1 MVLRIALGMEEIQ
14 RYRMSKKTEIKKQA
28 NMQSDNIEMTKF
40 SQGVTYG
47 GSLDLENGMSDM
59 TYSFGDV
66 GQLDLF
72 SEEEMREKYPALKQ
86 AKRSTLSSRRDV
98 DMTRKFTFR
107 NSGKV
112 MDFLPI
118 FASNM
123 DGVGTFS
130 MAKQMQKHKMMTVIT
145 KSTTIGEWR
154 AAAGTGIRMQSL
166 SVCTG
171 TNVMWDGEAQDWKTM
186 QQVLKSFPDVKM
198 ITIDVANAYHQ
209 NMVDFIKKVRDEYPD
224 KVIIAGNVVTPEMTE
239 ELIINGADVV
249 KIGIGPGSVCTTRT
263 MTGVGVPQ
271 FSAIVDCSDAAN
283 GVGGHIMADGG
294 CVYPGDIAKAF
305 GGGAHMVMIG
315 GMLAGHA
322 ESEQKVVDGKIEFY
336 GMSSDRAREKHGKR
350 KDGYR
355 GNEGRLIS
363 LPYRGPVEPTLEDI
377 LGGVRSACTY
387 IGARRLKDMAKCA
400 SFVTTN
406 NVINRVYEKYTK

>member
-1 MVLRIALGMEEIQ
+1 MRINYDAKLNFEDVLLQ
-14 RYRMSKKTEIKKQA
+14 
-28 NMQSDNIEMTKF
+28 
-40 SQGVTYG
+40 
-47 GSLDLENGMSDM
+47 
-59 TYSFGDV
+59 
-66 GQLDLF
+66 
-72 SEEEMREKYPALKQ
+72 P
-86 AKRSTLSSRRDV
+86 KRSTLTSRKDV

-107 NSGKV
+107 NSQKV
-112 MDFLPI
+112 MNFLPI

-130 MAKQMQKHKMMTVIT
+130 MAKVLQEYKMMTVIT
-145 KSTTIGEWR
+145 KTTTPEQWKEAVGQGLR
-154 AAAGTGIRMQSL
+154 LQSV

-171 TNVMWDGEAQDWKTM
+171 TNKVFDEDAQDYKNM
-186 QQVLKSFPDVKM
+186 QDILKMFPDIKM

-209 NMVDFIKKVRDEYPD
+209 NMVEFVARVRDEYPE
-224 KVIIAGNVVTPEMTE
+224 KVIVAGNVVTPEMTE

-271 FSAIVDCSDAAN
+271 FSAILDCADAAN
-283 GVGGHIMADGG
+283 GVDGHIMADGG
-294 CVYPGDIAKAF
+294 CVHPGDIAKAL

-315 GMLAGHA
+315 GMLAGHD
-322 ESEQKVVDGKIEFY
+322 ESETDLVDGKREFY

-355 GNEGRLIS
+355 GNEGRHID
-363 LPYRGPVEPTLEDI
+363 LPDRGPVKNTVEDI

-387 IGARRLKDMAKCA
+387 IGARRLKDMPKCA

-406 NVINRVYEKYTK
+406 NVINRIYEQNTRG

>member
-1 MVLRIALGMEEIQ
+1 MRINTQPKLNFDDVL
-14 RYRMSKKTEIKKQA
+14 
-28 NMQSDNIEMTKF
+28 
-40 SQGVTYG
+40 
-47 GSLDLENGMSDM
+47 LE
-59 TYSFGDV
+59 
-66 GQLDLF
+66 
-72 SEEEMREKYPALKQ
+72 P
-86 AKRSTLSSRRDV
+86 KRSTLSSRKDV

-112 MDFLPI
+112 VNFLPI

-130 MAKQMQKHKMMTVIT
+130 MAKALQQHKMMTVIT
-145 KSTTIGEWR
+145 KSTTPDEWR
-154 AAAGTGIRMQSL
+154 TAVGNGVRLQSV

-171 TNVMWDGEAQDWKTM
+171 TNKMWDDDAQDYKYM
-186 QQVLKSFPDVKM
+186 QEILQSFPDIKF
-198 ITIDVANAYHQ
+198 ITVDVANAYHE
-209 NMVDFIKKVRDEYPD
+209 NFVDFIKRVRDEYPD

-271 FSAIVDCSDAAN
+271 FSAILDCADAAN
-283 GVGGHIMADGG
+283 GVDGHIMADGG
-294 CVYPGDIAKAF
+294 CVHPGDIAKAF

-315 GMLAGHA
+315 GMLAGHD
-322 ESEQKVVDGKIEFY
+322 ESEKPVVDGNVEFY
-336 GMSSDRAREKHGKR
+336 GMSSDRAREVHGKR

-355 GNEGRLIS
+355 GNEGRFIQ
-363 LPYRGPVEPTLEDI
+363 LPYRGPVENTIEDI

-387 IGARRLKDMAKCA
+387 IGARRLKDMPKCA
-400 SFVTTN
+400 SFVTVHN
-406 NVINRVYEKYTK
+406 NINKVYERYTVK

>member
-1 MVLRIALGMEEIQ
+1 MRINFEKKLNFEDVL
-14 RYRMSKKTEIKKQA
+14 
-28 NMQSDNIEMTKF
+28 
-40 SQGVTYG
+40 
-47 GSLDLENGMSDM
+47 LE
-59 TYSFGDV
+59 
-66 GQLDLF
+66 
-72 SEEEMREKYPALKQ
+72 P
-86 AKRSTLSSRRDV
+86 KRSTLSSRKDV

-112 MDFLPI
+112 VQCLPI

-130 MAKQMQKHKMMTVIT
+130 MAREMQKHKMMTVIT
-145 KSTTIGEWR
+145 KSTTLEQWR
-154 AAAGTGIRMQSL
+154 AAAGSGVRMQSV

-171 TNVMWDGEAQDWKTM
+171 TNVMWDPDAPDYKNM
-186 QQVLKSFPDVKM
+186 QEVLKMFPDVKM

-209 NMVDFIKKVRDEYPD
+209 NFVNFIAKVRDEYPD
-224 KVIIAGNVVTPEMTE
+224 KIIIAGNVVTPEMVE

-271 FSAIVDCSDAAN
+271 FSAIMECSDAAN
-283 GVGGHIMADGG
+283 GVDGHIMADGG
-294 CVYPGDIAKAF
+294 CVHPGDIAKAF

-315 GMLAGHA
+315 GMLAGHD
-322 ESEQKVVDGKIEFY
+322 ESEQKIENGMVEFY
-336 GMSSDRAREKHGKR
+336 GMSSDRAREIHGKR

-363 LPYRGPVEPTLEDI
+363 LPHRGPVAPTLEDI

-387 IGARRLKDMAKCA
+387 IGARRLKDMPKCA

-406 NVINRVYEKYTK
+406 NVINRVYERYTK

>member
-1 MVLRIALGMEEIQ
+1 MRINTQPKLNFDDVL
-14 RYRMSKKTEIKKQA
+14 
-28 NMQSDNIEMTKF
+28 
-40 SQGVTYG
+40 
-47 GSLDLENGMSDM
+47 LE
-59 TYSFGDV
+59 
-66 GQLDLF
+66 
-72 SEEEMREKYPALKQ
+72 P
-86 AKRSTLSSRRDV
+86 KRSTLSSRKDV

-112 MDFLPI
+112 VNFLPI

-130 MAKQMQKHKMMTVIT
+130 MAKVLQEYKMMTVIT
-145 KSTTIGEWR
+145 KSTTADQWR
-154 AAAGTGIRMQSL
+154 QAVGNGVRLQSV

-171 TNVMWDGEAQDWKTM
+171 TNKMWDPEAEDYRNM
-186 QQVLKSFPDVKM
+186 QEVLNSFPDIKF
-198 ITIDVANAYHQ
+198 ITVDVANAYHE
-209 NMVDFIKKVRDEYPD
+209 NFVDFIKKVRDEYPD

-271 FSAIVDCSDAAN
+271 FSAILDCADAAN
-283 GVGGHIMADGG
+283 GVDGHIMADGG

-315 GMLAGHA
+315 GMLAGHD
-322 ESEQKVVDGKIEFY
+322 ESEQEVVNGKVEFY
-336 GMSSDRAREKHGKR
+336 GMSSDRAREVHGKR

-363 LPYRGPVEPTLEDI
+363 LPHRGPVQETVEDI

-387 IGARRLKDMAKCA
+387 IGARRLKDMPKCA
-400 SFVTTN
+400 SFVTVHN
-406 NVINRVYEKYTK
+406 NINKVYEQYTVK

>member
-1 MVLRIALGMEEIQ
+1 MRINFDPKLNFEDVLLQ
-14 RYRMSKKTEIKKQA
+14 
-28 NMQSDNIEMTKF
+28 
-40 SQGVTYG
+40 
-47 GSLDLENGMSDM
+47 
-59 TYSFGDV
+59 
-66 GQLDLF
+66 
-72 SEEEMREKYPALKQ
+72 P
-86 AKRSTLSSRRDV
+86 KRSTLTSRKDV

-112 MDFLPI
+112 MNFTPI

-130 MAKQMQKHKMMTVIT
+130 MAKVLQEYKMMTVIT
-145 KSTTIGEWR
+145 KSTTIEQWR
-154 AAAGTGIRMQSL
+154 EAVGSGVRLQSV

-171 TNVMWDGEAQDWKTM
+171 TNKVFDEDAEDYRNM
-186 QQVLKSFPDVKM
+186 QNVLKSFPDVKM
-198 ITIDVANAYHQ
+198 ITVDVANAYHQ
-209 NMVDFIKKVRDEYPD
+209 NMVEFVARVRDEFPD
-224 KVIIAGNVVTPEMTE
+224 KVIVAGNVVTPEMTE

-271 FSAIVDCSDAAN
+271 FSAILECADAAN
-283 GVGGHIMADGG
+283 GVDGHIMADGG
-294 CVYPGDIAKAF
+294 CVHPGDIAKAL

-315 GMLAGHA
+315 GMLAGHD
-322 ESEQKVVDGKIEFY
+322 ESEGEINPDTGKREFY
-336 GMSSDRAREKHGKR
+336 GMSSDRAREIHGRR

-355 GNEGRLIS
+355 GNEGRVVE
-363 LPYRGPVEPTLEDI
+363 LPDRGPVKNTVEDI

-387 IGARRLKDMAKCA
+387 IGARRLKDMPKCA

-406 NVINRVYEKYTK
+406 NVINRVYEQYTK

>member
-1 MVLRIALGMEEIQ
+1 MRINYDAKLNFEDVLLQ
-14 RYRMSKKTEIKKQA
+14 
-28 NMQSDNIEMTKF
+28 
-40 SQGVTYG
+40 
-47 GSLDLENGMSDM
+47 
-59 TYSFGDV
+59 
-66 GQLDLF
+66 
-72 SEEEMREKYPALKQ
+72 P
-86 AKRSTLSSRRDV
+86 KRSTLSSRKDV
-98 DMTRKFTFR
+98 DMTRNFTFR
-107 NSGKV
+107 NSGKQ
-112 MDFLPI
+112 MNFLPI

-130 MAKQMQKHKMMTVIT
+130 MAKVLQEYKMMTVIT
-145 KSTTIGEWR
+145 KTTGIEEWR
-154 AAAGTGIRMQSL
+154 KAVGNGVRLQSV

-171 TNVMWDGEAQDWKTM
+171 TNVMWDKEAQDWKTM
-186 QQVLKSFPDVKM
+186 QEVLKSFPDIKM
-198 ITIDVANAYHQ
+198 ITVDVANAYHQ
-209 NMVDFIKKVRDEYPD
+209 NMVDFIAKVRDQYPT
-224 KVIIAGNVVTPEMTE
+224 KIIVAGNVVTPEMTE

-271 FSAIVDCSDAAN
+271 FSAILDCADAAN
-283 GVGGHIMADGG
+283 GVDGHIMADGG
-294 CVYPGDIAKAF
+294 CVFPGDIAKAF

-315 GMLAGHA
+315 GMLAGHD
-322 ESEQKVVDGKIEFY
+322 ESEQEVVNGKIEFY

-363 LPYRGPVEPTLEDI
+363 LPYRGPVQGTVEDI

-387 IGARRLKDMAKCA
+387 IGARRLKDMPKCA

-406 NVINRVYEKYTK
+406 NVQNQIYERYTK

>member
-1 MVLRIALGMEEIQ
+1 MRINTQPKLNFDDVL
-14 RYRMSKKTEIKKQA
+14 
-28 NMQSDNIEMTKF
+28 
-40 SQGVTYG
+40 
-47 GSLDLENGMSDM
+47 LE
-59 TYSFGDV
+59 
-66 GQLDLF
+66 
-72 SEEEMREKYPALKQ
+72 P
-86 AKRSTLSSRRDV
+86 KRSTLSSRKDV

-112 MDFLPI
+112 VNFLPI

-130 MAKQMQKHKMMTVIT
+130 MAKVLQEYKMMTVIT
-145 KSTTIGEWR
+145 KSTTADQWR
-154 AAAGTGIRMQSL
+154 EAVGNGVRLQSV

-171 TNVMWDGEAQDWKTM
+171 TNKMWDPEAEDYRNM
-186 QQVLKSFPDVKM
+186 QEILKSFPDIKF
-198 ITIDVANAYHQ
+198 ITVDVANAYHE
-209 NMVDFIKKVRDEYPD
+209 NFVDFIKKVRDEYPD

-271 FSAIVDCSDAAN
+271 FSAILDCADAAN
-283 GVGGHIMADGG
+283 GVDGHILADGG
-294 CVYPGDIAKAF
+294 CVHPGDIAKAF

-315 GMLAGHA
+315 GMLAGHDG
-322 ESEQKVVDGKIEFY
+322 SEQQVIDGNVEFY
-336 GMSSDRAREKHGKR
+336 GMSSDRARERHGKR

-355 GNEGRLIS
+355 GNEGRHIK
-363 LPYRGPVEPTLEDI
+363 LPYRGPVQPTVEDI

-387 IGARRLKDMAKCA
+387 IGARRLKDMPKCA
-400 SFVTTN
+400 SFVTVHN
-406 NVINRVYEKYTK
+406 NINKVYERYTVK

>member
-1 MVLRIALGMEEIQ
+1 MRINYDAKLNFEDVLLQ
-14 RYRMSKKTEIKKQA
+14 
-28 NMQSDNIEMTKF
+28 
-40 SQGVTYG
+40 
-47 GSLDLENGMSDM
+47 
-59 TYSFGDV
+59 
-66 GQLDLF
+66 
-72 SEEEMREKYPALKQ
+72 P
-86 AKRSTLSSRRDV
+86 KRSTLSSRKDV
-98 DMTRKFTFR
+98 DMTRNFTFR
-107 NSGKV
+107 NSGKQ
-112 MDFLPI
+112 MNFLPI

-130 MAKQMQKHKMMTVIT
+130 MAKVLQEYKMMTVIT
-145 KSTTIGEWR
+145 KTTGIEEWR
-154 AAAGTGIRMQSL
+154 KAVGNGVRLQSV

-171 TNVMWDGEAQDWKTM
+171 TNVMWDKEAQDWKTM
-186 QQVLKSFPDVKM
+186 QEVLKSFPDIKM
-198 ITIDVANAYHQ
+198 ITVDVANAYHH
-209 NMVDFIKKVRDEYPD
+209 NMVDFIAKVRDQYPT
-224 KVIIAGNVVTPEMTE
+224 KIIVAGNVVTPEMTE

-271 FSAIVDCSDAAN
+271 FSAILDCADAAN
-283 GVGGHIMADGG
+283 GVDGHIMADGG
-294 CVYPGDIAKAF
+294 CVFPGDIAKAF

-315 GMLAGHA
+315 GMLAGHD
-322 ESEQKVVDGKIEFY
+322 ESEQEVVDGKIEFY

-363 LPYRGPVEPTLEDI
+363 LPYRGPVQGTVEDI

-387 IGARRLKDMAKCA
+387 IGARRLKDMPKCA

-406 NVINRVYEKYTK
+406 NVQNQIYERYTK

>member
-1 MVLRIALGMEEIQ
+1 MRINYETKLNFEDVLLQ
-14 RYRMSKKTEIKKQA
+14 
-28 NMQSDNIEMTKF
+28 
-40 SQGVTYG
+40 
-47 GSLDLENGMSDM
+47 
-59 TYSFGDV
+59 
-66 GQLDLF
+66 
-72 SEEEMREKYPALKQ
+72 P
-86 AKRSTLSSRRDV
+86 KRSTLTSRRDV

-112 MDFLPI
+112 MNFTPI

-130 MAKQMQKHKMMTVIT
+130 MAKILQEHKMMTVIT
-145 KSTTIGEWR
+145 KTTTIDQWR
-154 AAAGTGIRMQSL
+154 EAVGKGVRLQSV

-171 TNVMWDGEAQDWKTM
+171 TNKVFDNDAEDYRNM
-186 QQVLKSFPDVKM
+186 QEVLKSFPDVKM

-209 NMVDFIKKVRDEYPD
+209 NMVGFVAKVREEYPD
-224 KVIIAGNVVTPEMTE
+224 KVIVAGNVVTPEMTE

-263 MTGVGVPQ
+263 MAGVGVPQ
-271 FSAIVDCSDAAN
+271 FSAILDCADAAN
-283 GVGGHIMADGG
+283 GVDGHIMADGG
-294 CVYPGDIAKAF
+294 CTQPGDIAKAL

-315 GMLAGHA
+315 GMLAGHN
-322 ESEQKVVDGKIEFY
+322 ESEIEVKDGFREFY
-336 GMSSDRAREKHGKR
+336 GMSSDRAREVHGKR

-355 GNEGRLIS
+355 GNEGRLVH
-363 LPYRGPVEPTLEDI
+363 LPDRGPVSNTVEDI

-387 IGARRLKDMAKCA
+387 IGARRLKDMPKCA

-406 NVINRVYEKYTK
+406 NVLNKVYEQYTK

>member
-1 MVLRIALGMEEIQ
+1 MRINYDAKLNFEDVLLQ
-14 RYRMSKKTEIKKQA
+14 
-28 NMQSDNIEMTKF
+28 
-40 SQGVTYG
+40 
-47 GSLDLENGMSDM
+47 
-59 TYSFGDV
+59 
-66 GQLDLF
+66 
-72 SEEEMREKYPALKQ
+72 P
-86 AKRSTLSSRRDV
+86 KRSTLSSRKDV
-98 DMTRKFTFR
+98 DMTRNFTFR
-107 NSGKV
+107 NSGKQ
-112 MDFLPI
+112 MNFLPI

-130 MAKQMQKHKMMTVIT
+130 MAKVLQEYKMMTVIT
-145 KSTTIGEWR
+145 KTTGIEEWR
-154 AAAGTGIRMQSL
+154 KAVGNGVRLQSV

-171 TNVMWDGEAQDWKTM
+171 TNVMWDKEAQDWKTM
-186 QQVLKSFPDVKM
+186 QEVLKSFPDIKM
-198 ITIDVANAYHQ
+198 ITVDVANAYHQ
-209 NMVDFIKKVRDEYPD
+209 NMVDFIAKIRDQYPT
-224 KVIIAGNVVTPEMTE
+224 KIIVAGNVVTPEMTE

-271 FSAIVDCSDAAN
+271 FSAILDCADAAN
-283 GVGGHIMADGG
+283 GVDGHIMADGG
-294 CVYPGDIAKAF
+294 CVFPGDIAKAF

-315 GMLAGHA
+315 GMLAGHD
-322 ESEQKVVDGKIEFY
+322 ESEQQVIDGKIEFY

-363 LPYRGPVEPTLEDI
+363 LPYRGPVQGTVEDI

-387 IGARRLKDMAKCA
+387 IGARRLKDMPKCA

-406 NVINRVYEKYTK
+406 NVQNQIYERYTK

>member
-1 MVLRIALGMEEIQ
+1 MRINYDAKLNFEDVLLQ
-14 RYRMSKKTEIKKQA
+14 
-28 NMQSDNIEMTKF
+28 
-40 SQGVTYG
+40 
-47 GSLDLENGMSDM
+47 
-59 TYSFGDV
+59 
-66 GQLDLF
+66 
-72 SEEEMREKYPALKQ
+72 P
-86 AKRSTLSSRRDV
+86 KRSTLSSRKDV
-98 DMTRKFTFR
+98 DMTRNFTFR
-107 NSGKV
+107 NSGKQ
-112 MDFLPI
+112 MNFLPI

-130 MAKQMQKHKMMTVIT
+130 MAKVLQEYKMMTVIT
-145 KSTTIGEWR
+145 KTTGLDEWR
-154 AAAGTGIRMQSL
+154 KAIGNGVRLQSV

-171 TNVMWDGEAQDWKTM
+171 TNVMWDKEAQDWKTM
-186 QQVLKSFPDVKM
+186 QEVLKSFPDIKM
-198 ITIDVANAYHQ
+198 ITVDVANAYHQ
-209 NMVDFIKKVRDEYPD
+209 NMVDFIKKVRDEYPN
-224 KVIIAGNVVTPEMTE
+224 KIIVAGNVVTPEMTE

-271 FSAIVDCSDAAN
+271 FSAILDCADAAN
-283 GVGGHIMADGG
+283 GVDGHIMADGG
-294 CVYPGDIAKAF
+294 CVHPGDIAKAF

-315 GMLAGHA
+315 GMLAGHD
-322 ESEQKVVDGKIEFY
+322 ESEQQVVDGKIEFY

-363 LPYRGPVEPTLEDI
+363 LPYRGPVQNTVEDI

-387 IGARRLKDMAKCA
+387 IGARRLKDMPKCA

-406 NVINRVYEKYTK
+406 NVINRVYEQYTK

>member
-1 MVLRIALGMEEIQ
+1 MRIDNEPKLNFEDVL
-14 RYRMSKKTEIKKQA
+14 
-28 NMQSDNIEMTKF
+28 
-40 SQGVTYG
+40 
-47 GSLDLENGMSDM
+47 
-59 TYSFGDV
+59 
-66 GQLDLF
+66 
-72 SEEEMREKYPALKQ
+72 LKP
-86 AKRSTLSSRRDV
+86 KRSTLSSRRDV

-145 KSTTIGEWR
+145 KTTTPEQWK
-154 AAAGTGIRMQSL
+154 AAAGTGLRMQSV

-171 TNVMWDGEAQDWKTM
+171 TNVMWDPEAQDYRNM
-186 QQVLKSFPDVKM
+186 QKVLEMFPDVKM

-209 NMVDFIKKVRDEYPD
+209 NFVDFIKKVRDEYPD
-224 KVIIAGNVVTPEMTE
+224 KTIIAGNVVTAEMVE

-271 FSAIVDCSDAAN
+271 FSAIVECSDAAN

-315 GMLAGHA
+315 GMLAGHD
-322 ESEQKVVDGKIEFY
+322 ESEQPVIDGRVEFY

-363 LPYRGPVEPTLEDI
+363 LPHRGPVEPTLEDI

-387 IGARRLKDMAKCA
+387 IGARRLKDMSKCA

-406 NVINRVYEKYTK
+406 NVINRVYEKYTRG

>member
-1 MVLRIALGMEEIQ
+1 MRINYDAKLNFEDVLLQ
-14 RYRMSKKTEIKKQA
+14 
-28 NMQSDNIEMTKF
+28 
-40 SQGVTYG
+40 
-47 GSLDLENGMSDM
+47 
-59 TYSFGDV
+59 
-66 GQLDLF
+66 
-72 SEEEMREKYPALKQ
+72 P
-86 AKRSTLSSRRDV
+86 KRSTLSSRKDV
-98 DMTRKFTFR
+98 DMTRNFTFR
-107 NSGKV
+107 NSGKQ
-112 MDFLPI
+112 MNFLPI

-130 MAKQMQKHKMMTVIT
+130 MAT
-145 KSTTIGEWR
+145 KTTGIEEWR
-154 AAAGTGIRMQSL
+154 KAVGNGVRLQSV

-171 TNVMWDGEAQDWKTM
+171 TNVMWDKEAQDWKTM
-186 QQVLKSFPDVKM
+186 QEVLKSFPDIKM

-209 NMVDFIKKVRDEYPD
+209 NMVDFIAKVRDQYPT
-224 KVIIAGNVVTPEMTE
+224 KIIVAGNVVTPEMTE

-271 FSAIVDCSDAAN
+271 FSAILDCADAAN
-283 GVGGHIMADGG
+283 GVDGHIMADGG
-294 CVYPGDIAKAF
+294 CVFPGDIAKAF

-315 GMLAGHA
+315 GMLAGHD
-322 ESEQKVVDGKIEFY
+322 ESEQQVVDGKIEFY

-363 LPYRGPVEPTLEDI
+363 LPYRGPVKGTVEDI

-387 IGARRLKDMAKCA
+387 IGARRLKDMPKCA

-406 NVINRVYEKYTK
+406 NVQNQVYERYTK

>member
-1 MVLRIALGMEEIQ
+1 MRINYDAKLNFEDILLQ
-14 RYRMSKKTEIKKQA
+14 
-28 NMQSDNIEMTKF
+28 
-40 SQGVTYG
+40 
-47 GSLDLENGMSDM
+47 
-59 TYSFGDV
+59 
-66 GQLDLF
+66 
-72 SEEEMREKYPALKQ
+72 P
-86 AKRSTLSSRRDV
+86 KRSTLSSRKDV
-98 DMTRKFTFR
+98 DMTRNFTFR
-107 NSGKV
+107 NSGKQ
-112 MDFLPI
+112 MNFLPI

-130 MAKQMQKHKMMTVIT
+130 MAKVLQEYKMMTVIT
-145 KSTTIGEWR
+145 KTTGIEEWR
-154 AAAGTGIRMQSL
+154 KAVGNGVRLQSV

-171 TNVMWDGEAQDWKTM
+171 TNVMWDKEAQDWKTM
-186 QQVLKSFPDVKM
+186 QEVLKSFPDIKM
-198 ITIDVANAYHQ
+198 ITVDVANAYHQ
-209 NMVDFIKKVRDEYPD
+209 NMVDFIAKVRDQYPT
-224 KVIIAGNVVTPEMTE
+224 KIIVAGNVVTPEMTE

-271 FSAIVDCSDAAN
+271 FSAILDCADAAN
-283 GVGGHIMADGG
+283 GVDGHIMADGG
-294 CVYPGDIAKAF
+294 CVFPGDIAKAF

-315 GMLAGHA
+315 GMLAGHD
-322 ESEQKVVDGKIEFY
+322 ESEQEVVDGKIDVY

-363 LPYRGPVEPTLEDI
+363 LPYRGPVQGTVEDI

-387 IGARRLKDMAKCA
+387 IGARRLKDMPKCA

-406 NVINRVYEKYTK
+406 NVQNQVYERYTK

>member
-1 MVLRIALGMEEIQ
+1 MRINNEPKLNFEDVLLQ
-14 RYRMSKKTEIKKQA
+14 
-28 NMQSDNIEMTKF
+28 
-40 SQGVTYG
+40 
-47 GSLDLENGMSDM
+47 
-59 TYSFGDV
+59 
-66 GQLDLF
+66 
-72 SEEEMREKYPALKQ
+72 P
-86 AKRSTLSSRRDV
+86 KRSTLSSRKDV
-98 DMTRKFTFR
+98 DMTRNFTFR
-107 NSGKV
+107 NSGKQ
-112 MDFLPI
+112 MNFLPI

-130 MAKQMQKHKMMTVIT
+130 MAKVLQDYKMMTVIT
-145 KSTTIGEWR
+145 KTTSIDEWR
-154 AAAGTGIRMQSL
+154 KAVGNGVRLQSV

-171 TNVMWDGEAQDWKTM
+171 TNVMWDKDATDWKTM
-186 QQVLKSFPDVKM
+186 QDVLKSFPDIKM
-198 ITIDVANAYHQ
+198 ITVDVANAYHQ
-209 NMVDFIKKVRDEYPD
+209 NMVDFIKKVRDEYPT
-224 KVIIAGNVVTPEMTE
+224 KIIVAGNVVTPEMTE
-239 ELIINGADVV
+239 ELIINGADIV

-271 FSAIVDCSDAAN
+271 FSAILDCADAAN
-283 GVGGHIMADGG
+283 GVDGHIMADGG

-315 GMLAGHA
+315 GMLAGHD
-322 ESEQKVVDGKIEFY
+322 ESEQQVVDGKIEFY

-363 LPYRGPVEPTLEDI
+363 LPYRGPVRNTVEDI

-387 IGARRLKDMAKCA
+387 IGARRLKDMPKCA

-406 NVINRVYEKYTK
+406 NVINRIYEQYTK